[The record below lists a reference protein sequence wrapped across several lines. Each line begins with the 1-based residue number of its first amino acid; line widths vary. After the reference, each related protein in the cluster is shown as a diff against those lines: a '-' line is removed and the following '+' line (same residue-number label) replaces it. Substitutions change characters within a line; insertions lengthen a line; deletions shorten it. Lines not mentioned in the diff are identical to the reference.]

1 MNFTKVALTKTQVT
15 LFTIAIL
22 CIAGL
27 VGYFSMSRAENP
39 LYTVRVAQIVTYWP
53 GASPERV
60 ELLVTDK
67 IEKMIQEISE
77 VDYIESESKTGVSVI
92 TVTVLDQYKNMR
104 PIWDELRRKVEDAE
118 RVLPETAKKPIV
130 NDEYGDIFGIVFAI
144 TWDGFSYAD
153 VKEVADDLRDELL
166 ELKDVAKVDIL
177 GAQDERVFIDYNS
190 DKLKEVSLSV
200 EQLEQTLR
208 ERNIVQSGGIIHGF
222 MQRIALEPTG
232 NYTDI
237 EDIRNT
243 LIQIPH
249 TDKIVTLQDIAEVY
263 RGYIDPPN
271 SLMRTA
277 GFPSLGLAVSMR
289 NGGNILKLGEEVTTL
304 LDRYQETYPI
314 GIEFEMVAYQPERV
328 TLKIQEFIINLMEA
342 VIIVCAVMLLFL
354 GLRTGFVVASLIPVV
369 ILITFVM
376 MSTFDIGLNQITLA
390 SLIIALGMLV
400 DNAIVMSE
408 SIIVQVKSGK
418 KPFDAAIASAKELKI
433 PLLISSLTT
442 CAAFLPFYLAESGTG
457 EYIGSLF
464 LVVSITLLG
473 SWVISLTMIPIFCV
487 FTLSR
492 ENKKPTYPGKI
503 KRFILIKLRRV
514 LHSRVFLFFKHFKK
528 KKPEIPKE
536 PYDTKIYRG
545 YRALLTKMLKYRL
558 ATIFT
563 IIGVF
568 VLAIF
573 GMKLVPK
580 TFYPPSNTPMFTAD
594 IELPVDSSIKRTQ
607 AAIEHLEKYI
617 EENLLVE
624 NTKKKDGIVTWASFI
639 GNGGPRYRLQHD
651 PEPANPYYA
660 FMLFTATSYKAMPK
674 IMEKLDKYSYENFP
688 DMKATFKALQEG
700 TPVDNPIE
708 IRISGKD
715 NKVIFDIVDKVK
727 RKLATLNGTKNID
740 DDWGM
745 KGKKIVVDVDQARA
759 KRAGLTNADI
769 AKSLE
774 SAISGVALTEYRED
788 DELIPMV
795 LRSEVAKNLDLIGT
809 EAFNVYSQSTGVS
822 VPLEQ
827 VANVYVEWEPSII
840 FRRNRLDT
848 VTVFSDLEK
857 GFTPTNIDQKIM
869 PWLKEEEKTWPLGTR
884 FALGGENEEAGKA
897 QSSIFVKLPIAF
909 MLIFFLLMAQFNCIK
924 KTLIILMTIPLSF
937 IGVVLGMLITQSY
950 FGIMT
955 ILGMIS
961 LAGIV
966 INNAI
971 VLLDRIKIEITQNN
985 LTPDQAVVHAAQ
997 KRMRPI
1003 LLTAITTISS
1013 LLPLWLGGGPLWEP
1027 MAIALIFGL
1036 MVATILTLG
1045 IVPVLYSLL
1054 FSVQFENYAYTNLKI
1069 ENDREKS

>member
-1 MNFTKVALTKTQVT
+1 MNFTRVALTKTQVT
-15 LFTIAIL
+15 LLTIAIV
-22 CIAGL
+22 CIAGIA
-27 VGYFSMSRAENP
+27 GYFSMSRAENP
-39 LYTVRVAQIVTYWP
+39 LYTVRAAQVVTYWP

-67 IEKMIQEISE
+67 IEKKIQEISE
-77 VDYIESESKTGVSVI
+77 VDYIESESKTGASVI
-92 TVTVLDQYKNMR
+92 TVKVLDQYANMR

-118 RVLPETAKKPIV
+118 RELPESAKKPIV
-130 NDEYGDIFGIVFAI
+130 NDEYGDIYGIIFAI
-144 TWDGFSYAD
+144 TWDGFSYAE
-153 VKEVADDLRDELL
+153 VKQVADDLRDEIL
-166 ELKDVAKVDIL
+166 ELKDVAKVGIV
-177 GAQDERVFIDYNS
+177 GAQEERVFIDYNS
-190 DKLKEVSLSV
+190 DKLKEISLSIN
-200 EQLEQTLR
+200 QLEKTLR
-208 ERNIVQSGGIIHGF
+208 ERNIIQSGGIIHGF
-222 MQRIALEPTG
+222 TQRIALEPTG

-243 LIQIPH
+243 LIQIPK
-249 TDKIVTLQDIAEVY
+249 TDKIVSLQDIADVY
-263 RGYIDPPN
+263 LGYIDPPD
-271 SLMRTA
+271 SLMRTS
-277 GFPSLGLAVSMR
+277 GYPSLGIAISMR
-289 NGGNILKLGEEVTTL
+289 DGGNILELGEEVNQL
-304 LDRYQETYPI
+304 LKRYQQTYPI

-328 TLKIQEFIINLMEA
+328 MIKIQEFVVNLIEA

-354 GLRTGFVVASLIPVV
+354 GIRTGFVVASLIPVV
-369 ILITFVM
+369 ILITFFT

-408 SIIVQVKSGK
+408 SIIVQVRSGK
-418 KPFDAAIASAKELKI
+418 KPFDAALASARELRI

-457 EYIGSLF
+457 EYVGSLF

-473 SWVISLTMIPIFCV
+473 SWVISLTMIPVFCV
-487 FTLSR
+487 FTLKRESR
-492 ENKKPTYPGKI
+492 LPSYPKKY
-503 KRFILIKLRRV
+503 KRWILLK
-514 LHSRVFLFFKHFKK
+514 FKKFFKLMRRFKK
-528 KKPEIPKE
+528 KQPLKREKLDL
-536 PYDTKIYRG
+536 YDTPIYRS
-545 YRALLTKMLKYRL
+545 YRALLTKMLQYRL
-558 ATIFT
+558 GTMITICSIF
-563 IIGVF
+563 I
-568 VLAIF
+568 LAIF

-580 TFYPPSNTPMFTAD
+580 TFYPPSNSPMFTGE
-594 IELPVDSSIKRTQ
+594 IEMPVDSSIKRTQ
-607 AAIEHLEKYI
+607 FAIERLEEYI
-617 EENLLVE
+617 EKELLMKDG
-624 NTKKKDGIVTWASFI
+624 KKKGILSWASFI

-651 PEPANPYYA
+651 PEPANPHYA
-660 FMLFTATSYKAMPK
+660 FMLFNASSYKAMPEM
-674 IMEKLDKYSYENFP
+674 IEKLNEFSFENFP

-715 NKVIFDIVDKVK
+715 NKTIFEIVDKVK
-727 RKLATLNGTKNID
+727 LKLGEFAGTRNID

-745 KGKKIVVDVDQARA
+745 KGKKIVVKVDQNRA

-774 SAISGVALTEYRED
+774 SAISGVTLTEFREE

-795 LRSEVAKNLDLIGT
+795 LRSEIARDLNLIGT
-809 EAFNVYSQSTGVS
+809 EAFNVYSQENGKS

-827 VANVYVEWEPSII
+827 VAEVYVEWEPSII

-848 VTVFSDLEK
+848 VTVFSDLTSKVTATE
-857 GFTPTNIDQKIM
+857 IDQKIL
-869 PWLKEEEKTWPLGTR
+869 PWLEKESKSWPLGTR
-884 FALGGENEEAGKA
+884 YALGGENEEAGKA
-897 QSSIFVKLPIAF
+897 QKSIFVKLPIAF
-909 MLIFFLLMAQFNCIK
+909 MIIFFLLMAQFNCIK
-924 KTLIILMTIPLSF
+924 RTLIILMTIPLSF
-937 IGVVLGMLITQSY
+937 IGVVLGMLITNSY

-971 VLLDRIKIEITQNN
+971 VLLDRIKIEIKENH
-985 LTPDQAVVHAAQ
+985 LSPDQAVVHAAQ

-1013 LLPLWLGGGPLWEP
+1013 LIPLWLGGGPLWEP

-1036 MVATILTLG
+1036 LVATTLTLG

-1054 FSVQFENYAYTNLKI
+1054 FSVDFKAFAYLVNAPK
-1069 ENDREKS
+1069 NSGEKEE